1 MTRVALITG
10 AAQGLGRAI
19 AERLAADGMGVV
31 IADIQQ
37 DVAQRTADEFT
48 AAGSTA
54 SVLPLDVT
62 DEASVAQ
69 AYAEIER
76 RYGQLHILVNNAGVA
91 GLQQG
96 KRATIKETSLDTWE
110 HTLSVNLTGTF
121 LMCRGAVPIMR
132 RGSFGRIVNMSSTSG
147 RKRPRL
153 NNSSYAAS
161 KTALLGLSRVLAAEV
176 GGDGITVNC
185 VAPGRVLT
193 PLTLAVSGGE
203 DSDYF
208 KSSIAETA
216 LGRLAVPGDIAEAV
230 AFLCSDDAGFITGTV
245 LDVNGGVFMP

>member
-1 MTRVALITG
+1 MTRIALITG

-147 RKRPRL
+147 LCRFEDRFAGPVACTRSRGRWRR
-153 NNSSYAAS
+153 NNGQLCRARTRTH
-161 KTALLGLSRVLAAEV
+161 TA
-176 GGDGITVNC
+176 
-185 VAPGRVLT
+185 
-193 PLTLAVSGGE
+193 
-203 DSDYF
+203 
-208 KSSIAETA
+208 
-216 LGRLAVPGDIAEAV
+216 
-230 AFLCSDDAGFITGTV
+230 DAGC
-245 LDVNGGVFMP
+245 